1 MISVKPYM
9 NLYAAASAY
18 CSASVT
24 LWAHSACSG
33 IKTSPSLIKC
43 CYFGLYYLLSR
54 HSPCHAPSATKN
66 ENRVHRGY

>member
-33 IKTSPSLIKC
+33 IKTSPSLMKC
-43 CYFGLYYLLSR
+43 CYFGPRCIFRLRFETYCVGTAVSR
-54 HSPCHAPSATKN
+54 P
-66 ENRVHRGY
+66 VGY